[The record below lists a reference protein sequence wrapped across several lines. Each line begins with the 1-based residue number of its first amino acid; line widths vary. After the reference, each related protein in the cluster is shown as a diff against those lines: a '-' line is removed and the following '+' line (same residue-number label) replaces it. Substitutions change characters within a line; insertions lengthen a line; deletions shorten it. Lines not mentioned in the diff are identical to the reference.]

1 MSALPRPNPPERP
14 AMSSTPEIRGID
26 AMLQLADGGQY
37 LPVLCDDWRQAVEN
51 ARAFALA
58 YRAKAKVKLTL
69 AVEIVIDPFGQ
80 GDMVVE
86 HKIAEPKPP
95 RAKAVAWV
103 TEDGGMTVA
112 NPNQRAME
120 IREVSGGRR
129 ELRSPTI
136 DN

>member
-1 MSALPRPNPPERP
+1 MTALLRPNPPERP
-14 AMSSTPEIRGID
+14 AMSKDPEIRGID

-37 LPVLCDDWRQAVEN
+37 LPVLTDDLRQAVEN
-51 ARAFALA
+51 TRTFAQA
-58 YRAKAKVKLTL
+58 YRTKAKVKLTL
-69 AVEIVIDPFGQ
+69 TVEMTIDPFGQ
-80 GDMVVE
+80 GDMTVD
-86 HKIAEPKPP
+86 HKLTEPKAPK
-95 RAKAVAWV
+95 AKAVAWV

-112 NPNQRAME
+112 NPNQRSME